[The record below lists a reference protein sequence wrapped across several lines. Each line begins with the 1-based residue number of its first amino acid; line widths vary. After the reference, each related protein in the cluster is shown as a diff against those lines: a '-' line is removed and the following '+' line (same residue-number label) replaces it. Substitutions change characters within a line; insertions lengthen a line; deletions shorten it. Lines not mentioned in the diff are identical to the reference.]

1 MIRHIV
7 QWVRNHIWYMTHCKK
22 ITPNSSF
29 AAPIL
34 PFGGSFTND
43 KNGTLWNMT
52 ATSASASMDPEPF
65 RNHTNMCLSISD
77 LGNYDAQNSTL
88 NPTGAPTPMSSPDP
102 GTPIDDSNDDY
113 GQIID
118 ITNCSY
124 YYDILKQIRNHEPLT
139 EQEMLF
145 VSTLPTRNMM
155 EMITI
160 YNQSMKTIQ
169 EYLA

>member
-34 PFGGSFTND
+34 PFAAFTND

-52 ATSASASMDPEPF
+52 ATSASASASMEPEPF
-65 RNHTNMCLSISD
+65 RNHTNMSLSMSMSEI
-77 LGNYDAQNSTL
+77 GNYDAQNSTP
-88 NPTGAPTPMSSPDP
+88 NPTGAPTPTSAP
-102 GTPIDDSNDDY
+102 PIDDLNDDY

-145 VSTLPTRNMM
+145 VSTLPPRNMM

>member
-1 MIRHIV
+1 MGDYDL
-7 QWVRNHIWYMTHCKK
+7 QN
-22 ITPNSSF
+22 PN
-29 AAPIL
+29 P
-34 PFGGSFTND
+34 T
-43 KNGTLWNMT
+43 TT
-52 ATSASASMDPEPF
+52 
-65 RNHTNMCLSISD
+65 
-77 LGNYDAQNSTL
+77 
-88 NPTGAPTPMSSPDP
+88 TGAPTPTSIPERKN
-102 GTPIDDSNDDY
+102 DDSNDDDY

-145 VSTLPTRNMM
+145 VSTLPPRNMM

>member
-29 AAPIL
+29 AALIL
-34 PFGGSFTND
+34 PFGGSFPND
-43 KNGTLWNMT
+43 RNGTFWNMT
-52 ATSASASMDPEPF
+52 ATSASASMEPEPF
-65 RNHTNMCLSISD
+65 RNHTNMCLSISY
-77 LGNYDAQNSTL
+77 LGNYDAQNSTP
-88 NPTGAPTPMSSPDP
+88 NSTGAPTPTSAPPM
-102 GTPIDDSNDDY
+102 DDSNDDY

-124 YYDILKQIRNHEPLT
+124 YYNILKQIRNHEPLT

-145 VSTLPTRNMM
+145 VSTLPPRNMM

>member
-7 QWVRNHIWYMTHCKK
+7 QWVRDHIWYMTHCKK

-29 AAPIL
+29 ALPIL
-34 PFGGSFTND
+34 PFGCSLEND
-43 KNGTLWNMT
+43 KNGTLWNIT
-52 ATSASASMDPEPF
+52 ATSTSASMEPF

-77 LGNYDAQNSTL
+77 LGNYNEQNST
-88 NPTGAPTPMSSPDP
+88 PTTGAPTPTSPQEP
-102 GTPIDDSNDDY
+102 GTPMDDDY

-124 YYDILKQIRNHEPLT
+124 YYDILKQIRNNEPLT

-145 VSTLPTRNMM
+145 VSTLPPRNLM

-160 YNQSMKTIQ
+160 YNQSLKTFQ
-169 EYLA
+169 EYMA

>member
-7 QWVRNHIWYMTHCKK
+7 QWVRDHIWYMTHCKK
-22 ITPNSSF
+22 ITPNTSF
-29 AAPIL
+29 SAPIL
-34 PFGGSFTND
+34 PLGCSFTND
-43 KNGTLWNMT
+43 NNRTIWNGTGV
-52 ATSASASMDPEPF
+52 SASIGPEH
-65 RNHTNMCLSISD
+65 HTNMCLSISD
-77 LGNYDAQNSTL
+77 IGNYDMQNPTTTTT
-88 NPTGAPTPMSSPDP
+88 TGAPTPTSIPEH
-102 GTPIDDSNDDY
+102 GTTMDDSNDDY

-124 YYDILKQIRNHEPLT
+124 YYDILKQIRNHKPLT